1 MTILLT
7 IYFIFL
13 IFNLVTCR
21 TSTKGNSLL
30 LDDETVKII
39 DVDHKGAATHDR
51 RTLTDKKDH
60 EKDAEN
66 SADEKWWLSD
76 DLFDDKK
83 VVKPTNEIKSKKE
96 EA

>member
-13 IFNLVTCR
+13 IFNLITCR
-21 TSTKGNSLL
+21 TYTKGNSLL

-39 DVDHKGAATHDR
+39 EVDHTGSATHDR
-51 RTLTDKKDH
+51 RTLTDEKDH
-60 EKDAEN
+60 GKDLEN
-66 SADEKWWLSD
+66 SVDEKWWLSD

-83 VVKPTNEIKSKKE
+83 VAQPINDLKEKK
-96 EA
+96 